1 MPTTDTFE
9 SGVNWT
15 VGDLVT
21 AETLKNTIEDATP
34 KKALIEGLSV
44 AGSVDPVNDGVM
56 IYDHSNDG
64 LRKIKVQE
72 IMSSASDAT
81 VGVLKI
87 RDSIQSDGS
96 HIDANGVIQPNVE
109 VVTWGPI
116 TPFTGVY
123 SCASGVVTITPT
135 TGINIKTGDIIDV
148 VIAGGDASIVGEFVN
163 TGTAGFV
170 SYNARNPSVANSS
183 GSCTGHIV
191 GCLKVDATG
200 NGNTPAP
207 VSLGNA
213 YVRGDLEVDDDA
225 TIKGDL
231 ETRGTTN
238 HKNDVQYNGNSVYGL
253 YDYDEY
259 SVPFL
264 QLNAETVG
272 NVALDCNQWKDVT
285 TVSSLTKTNK
295 EIWDVEFDF
304 TSSHFVRGSPVS
316 GGARFRIIIGS
327 TSAVLSMQSHG
338 INYAAAIN
346 GVLHYNRDQVKVR
359 AIIPA
364 GTTFTSDSIKLQAW
378 YSWVGVPTTGA
389 VHNIGYGG
397 SAPDPDVTNKM
408 KLIKYIKP

>member
-21 AETLKNTIEDATP
+21 ADTLKNTIEDATP

-72 IMSSASDAT
+72 IMSSASDGT
-81 VGVLKI
+81 IGLLKI
-87 RDSIQSDGS
+87 RDSIQYDSTYT
-96 HIDANGVIQPNVE
+96 DANGIIQPNVE
-109 VVTWGPI
+109 VVTNGPL
-116 TPFTGVY
+116 TSFSGVY
-123 SCASGVVTITPT
+123 SCVSGVVAITPT

-163 TGTAGFV
+163 TGTTGFV

-183 GSCTGHIV
+183 GSCTFHIV

-200 NGNTPAP
+200 VGSSPAP

-213 YVRGDLEVDDDA
+213 YVRGDLEVIDDA

-253 YDYDEY
+253 YDFDEY
-259 SVPFL
+259 SVPFV
-264 QLNAETVG
+264 QLNAETAG
-272 NVALDCNQWKDVT
+272 NVAVYCNQWYDVT
-285 TVSSLTKTNK
+285 TISSLTKTNK

-304 TSSHFVRGSPVS
+304 TSIHFVRGNPIS
-316 GGARFRIIIGS
+316 GGVRFRIIIGS
-327 TSAVLSMQSHG
+327 TSTVLSMQSHG
-338 INYAAAIN
+338 INYSPAQGIT
-346 GVLHYNRDQVKVR
+346 HYERNQIKVS

-378 YSWVGVPTTGA
+378 YSWVGTPTTGA
-389 VHNIGYGG
+389 IHSIGYGG
-397 SAPDPDVTNKM
+397 SAPDPTVTNKM
-408 KLIKYIKP
+408 KLVKYIKP